1 MVYYPRDMTGFGRHV
16 PAPPWPDDA
25 KLAVQ
30 FVVNYE
36 EGGET
41 SYMAMLNQKPFFR
54 NRGAAPCLASGIGT
68 WDHI

>member
-1 MVYYPRDMTGFGRHV
+1 MVYYPRNMTGFGRDV

-36 EGGET
+36 EGGE
-41 SYMAMLNQKPFFR
+41 R
-54 NRGAAPCLASGIGT
+54 CLLHGDADQILSV
-68 WDHI
+68 

>member
-36 EGGET
+36 EGGE
-41 SYMAMLNQKPFFR
+41 R
-54 NRGAAPCLASGIGT
+54 CLLHGDSESEAFLS
-68 WDHI
+68 

>member
-36 EGGET
+36 EGGERCLLHGDSESEAFLSEICLLYT
-41 SYMAMLNQKPFFR
+41 SPSPR
-54 NRGAAPCLASGIGT
+54 
-68 WDHI
+68 DH

>member
-25 KLAVQ
+25 NLAVQ

-36 EGGET
+36 EGGERCILHGD
-41 SYMAMLNQKPFFR
+41 SESEAFR
-54 NRGAAPCLASGIGT
+54 LMIFTN
-68 WDHI
+68 